1 MHTPTSEHTPDGF
14 RRDLM
19 TGTIRRETLQ
29 RAGLWIGIAA
39 AYYITGRLGLR
50 LAVVNPSVT
59 AVWPPAGIALA
70 ALLLAGYQVWPAI
83 LVGAFLVNFTTSGS
97 IPGALAIAAGNTLAG
112 LVGAYLVTRF
122 ARGRRA
128 IERARDVFALALLAG
143 MVSTLVSAT
152 AGTVVVSLDGL
163 ARWSDFG
170 SIWLTW
176 WLGDAVGDL
185 VVAPVVLLWA
195 LRPRVHWTRRQA
207 LEVAGLLLCVV
218 VMGIAVFDGAFPWRA
233 RHYPLEF
240 LCVPL
245 LLWAAFRF
253 DPREAASLVLVL
265 SAVAIAGTL
274 SGYGPFAQQTWGES
288 LLLLQAFMG
297 VTAVTTLV
305 LAAAV
310 AERREAEERLRRL
323 AVSDPL
329 TGLANYRQLVQALDS
344 EIKRSSRTDR
354 PFAVVLLDLD
364 GLKTIN
370 DRFGHLVGSLALRRV
385 AETMLGSCRGI
396 DTAARFGGDE
406 FALVLPE
413 TDERAAWHV
422 ARRVA
427 ERVARDGEEPVL
439 SVSIGVAVHP
449 RDGTSL
455 EALLN
460 AADHSLYE
468 TKSHHRRRAA
478 V

>member
-1 MHTPTSEHTPDGF
+1 
-14 RRDLM
+14 M
-19 TGTIRRETLQ
+19 TRTIRSQTL
-29 RAGLWIGIAA
+29 RRLGLLLAIAA
-39 AYYITGRLGLR
+39 AYFVAGRLGLR
-50 LAVVNPSVT
+50 FAVVNPNAT

-70 ALLLAGYQVWPAI
+70 ALLLAGYEVWPAI
-83 LVGAFLVNFTTSGS
+83 MAGAFLVHLSTTGS
-97 IPGALAIAAGNTLAG
+97 VPIAVAIAAGNTLEG
-112 LVGAYLVTRF
+112 LLGAYLVNRF
-122 ARGRRA
+122 ARGRRVMD
-128 IERARDVFALALLAG
+128 RARDIFTLALLAG
-143 MVSTLVSAT
+143 IVSTAVSAT
-152 AGTVVVSLDGL
+152 AGVLAISLDGQ

-185 VVAPVVLLWA
+185 VVAPAVLLWT
-195 LRPRVHWTRRQA
+195 LRPRVHWTRRQT
-207 LEVAGLLLCVV
+207 LEAVALLLCIGVV
-218 VMGIAVFDGAFPWRA
+218 GIAVFDGLFPWRS

-253 DPREAASLVLVL
+253 EPREAATAVLVL
-265 SAVAIAGTL
+265 SGVAIAGTL
-274 SGYGPFAQQTWGES
+274 AGFGPFARPTYGES
-288 LLLLQAFMG
+288 LLLVQAFTG
-297 VTAVTTLV
+297 VTAIMTLV

-329 TGLANYRQLVQALDS
+329 TGLSNYRQLVQALET

-354 PFAVVLLDLD
+354 PFAVVLMDLD

-385 AETMLGSCRGI
+385 AETLLGSCRGI

-413 TDERAAWHV
+413 TGDAAAWHV
-422 ARRVA
+422 ARRIA
-427 ERVARDGEEPVL
+427 ERVSRDGEQPVI
-439 SVSIGVAVHP
+439 SVSVGVAVHP
-449 RDGTSL
+449 RDGASL
-455 EALLN
+455 EGLLN
-460 AADHSLYE
+460 AADRSLYDA
-468 TKSHHRRRAA
+468 KSRQRHRAQA
-478 V
+478 S